1 MARRVAAPARH
12 AIPVWSAFFQSQ
24 ESVAAVPFQSLEIC
38 ERLRRA
44 VKLRLMRKLHLLNP
58 IRVFAACL
66 FLSSFAGAA
75 ELFDLQGLVDAAV
88 TSGAKSVT
96 IPAGIYRVE
105 PPGHGRWAHLNL
117 KNLTNFTIKAKGVTM
132 LCAKKATA
140 VDMSGCSNVTVRGLT
155 VDFDPMILTQGVV
168 TEWAA
173 DSSWFEVK
181 IDAGY
186 PQSPAVIARMDAYD
200 AKTLRLKPDCWTME
214 AKEDHPLVIVEPGRV
229 RVPWQRKNT
238 HNNVEVGDL
247 VAICDPGPHCFT
259 INGCSH
265 CTLRDVTTHG
275 AGCFG
280 VIEDKGEANRYGN
293 FRIVPG
299 PKPAGATRARIRSTC
314 ADGFHS
320 NGATVGPT
328 LEDCRIES
336 TGDDAIAIH
345 GKYFEV
351 LKGDGRELVVAGSP
365 KLGDRMRVV
374 SPKVVVRGEAM
385 ITNVVRITDAK
396 QREEFAA
403 LWPREQTHR
412 PPRFD
417 EMSVV
422 QVDADVSPAAGDR
435 VSYPGRIGGWF
446 AIRDTTIFNNR
457 ARGILI
463 KAGPGV
469 IEDNTIDG
477 SVMCGII
484 LCPEFYWNEACFSR
498 DVIIRNNTV
507 RNTGLGPANGGSI
520 QCGAITV
527 AAERDDGQTPVAGGH
542 RNIRIENNTIEGCP
556 GPCIEVTS
564 AEHVTI
570 TGNRF
575 KDTHHVLRKN
585 GERYHVDTGAAIWL
599 DNDTDVTLAK
609 NKISGMGEF
618 GKKLISVTERVKK
631 VTGAGE

>member
-1 MARRVAAPARH
+1 MRNRQLPKRIRAFVAG
-12 AIPVWSAFFQSQ
+12 VLLSF
-24 ESVAAVPFQSLEIC
+24 VAD
-38 ERLRRA
+38 
-44 VKLRLMRKLHLLNP
+44 
-58 IRVFAACL
+58 
-66 FLSSFAGAA
+66 AA
-75 ELFDLQGLVDAAV
+75 EVFDLQGLVDAAV
-88 TSGAKSVT
+88 TSGARSVT
-96 IPAGIYRVE
+96 IPAGFYRVE

-117 KNLTNFTIKAKGVTM
+117 RNLTNFTIKAKGVTM
-132 LCAKKATA
+132 LCTKRATA
-140 VDMSGCSNVTVRGLT
+140 VDMSGCSNVTLRGLT
-155 VDFDPMILTQGVV
+155 VDFDPMIFTQGVV

-186 PQSPAVIARMDAYD
+186 PQSPPVVARMDAYD
-200 AKTLRLKPDCWTME
+200 AKTLRLKTDCWTME

-229 RVPWQRKNT
+229 RVPWQQRHT

-247 VAICDPGPHCFT
+247 VAICDPGPHCLT
-259 INGCSH
+259 INACSH

-280 VIEDKGEANRYGN
+280 VIEDRGEANRYEN

-299 PKPAGATRARIRSTC
+299 PKPAGATRQRIRSTC

-320 NGATVGPT
+320 NGSTIGPT
-328 LEDCRIES
+328 LKNCRIES

-351 LKGDGRELVVAGSP
+351 LKGDGRELVVAGNP
-365 KLGDRMRVV
+365 KLGDRLRVV
-374 SPKVVVRGEAM
+374 SSKVVVRGEGM
-385 ITNVVRITDAK
+385 ITNVVRIADAK
-396 QREEFAA
+396 RREEFAA
-403 LWPREQTHR
+403 LWPRERTSH

-435 VSYPGRIGGWF
+435 VSYPDRIGGGF
-446 AIRDTTIFNNR
+446 SIRDTTVFNNR

-469 IEDNTIDG
+469 IEDNMIDG
-477 SVMCGII
+477 SVICGII

-498 DVIIRNNTV
+498 DVVIRNNTV

-527 AAERDDGQTPVAGGH
+527 TADSNDGTVPAAGGH
-542 RNIRIENNTIEGCP
+542 KNIRIENNTVEGCP

-564 AEHVTI
+564 AEHVAI

-575 KDTHHVLRKN
+575 KNTHRVLRKN
-585 GERYHVDTGAAIWL
+585 GERFHVDIEAAIWL
-599 DNDTDVTLAK
+599 DADADVTLAK
-609 NKISGMGEF
+609 NRASGMGEF
-618 GKKLISVTERVKK
+618 GKRLISKTERVKN